1 MMGCN
6 NSDSQYCSF
15 TSGTDNNNHKK
26 KTPTH
31 SWALIVMGNV
41 LPQSYFVKNKVGS
54 NRALIYSSV
63 THFTVDHKDVVI
75 EHRAARQHHS
85 RVVFPTLS
93 HAIDRVMGQ
102 NSLSKMC
109 IIRD

>member
-1 MMGCN
+1 MGFN

-15 TSGTDNNNHKK
+15 TSGTDNNKK
-26 KTPTH
+26 KNPNTLVGSHCDGKRVATELFCQKQG
-31 SWALIVMGNV
+31 W
-41 LPQSYFVKNKVGS
+41 VGS